1 MCVCFGFSVKIDLPC
16 CVLVCVCVCVG
27 GGGGGGGG
35 GGCHECLSIQFCLQ
49 YKSGLSSYVL
59 MVAFSVKAF
68 HLASYK
74 KFVRLPSY
82 KNLYKYLLAF
92 YLPVYY
98 LSKAD
103 NQISCLQI
111 SNIVLSSQSVCV
123 CLLLHA
129 NHSLS

>member
-1 MCVCFGFSVKIDLPC
+1 MC
-16 CVLVCVCVCVG
+16 G
-27 GGGGGGGG
+27 GGGGGGD
-35 GGCHECLSIQFCLQ
+35 CHECLSIQFCLQ

-68 HLASYK
+68 HLASYQ
-74 KFVRLPSY
+74 KFVCLPSY
-82 KNLYKYLLAF
+82 KDLCKYLLAF

-103 NQISCLQI
+103 NQISCLQM
-111 SNIVLSSQSVCV
+111 SNIVLSSLSVCV

>member
-1 MCVCFGFSVKIDLPC
+1 M
-16 CVLVCVCVCVG
+16 
-27 GGGGGGGG
+27 GGG
-35 GGCHECLSIQFCLQ
+35 GGCCQECLSIQFCLQ
-49 YKSGLSSYVL
+49 YKSGLSSYIL

-74 KFVRLPSY
+74 KFARLPSY
-82 KNLYKYLLAF
+82 KDLYKYLLAF

-111 SNIVLSSQSVCV
+111 SNIVLLSSQSVCV